1 MNQPTPMKALTIRFN
16 QMKKTMVNRVLY
28 AINPQL
34 IYGDED
40 FYSSTRLS
48 KLKSIEATANLMVEV
63 FQPRSLVDI
72 GCGEGL
78 FLNVFHQHGIN
89 VIGCDISEAA
99 LKVSSK
105 DFIIFQ
111 ADATKPIRFNQT
123 FDLAMCVEI
132 AEHIP
137 NRCSRQLVKT
147 LTKASDTVFFTAAPP
162 GQGGVGHINEQ
173 PQAFW
178 ERLFQDEGFSLD
190 ESLSHYF
197 RTTLQDAQV
206 VYWLSRNIMIFRRDS

>member
-147 LTKASDTVFFTAAPP
+147 LT
-162 GQGGVGHINEQ
+162 
-173 PQAFW
+173 
-178 ERLFQDEGFSLD
+178 
-190 ESLSHYF
+190 
-197 RTTLQDAQV
+197 
-206 VYWLSRNIMIFRRDS
+206 

>member
-1 MNQPTPMKALTIRFN
+1 
-16 QMKKTMVNRVLY
+16 
-28 AINPQL
+28 
-34 IYGDED
+34 
-40 FYSSTRLS
+40 
-48 KLKSIEATANLMVEV
+48 
-63 FQPRSLVDI
+63 
-72 GCGEGL
+72 
-78 FLNVFHQHGIN
+78 
-89 VIGCDISEAA
+89 
-99 LKVSSK
+99 
-105 DFIIFQ
+105 
-111 ADATKPIRFNQT
+111 
-123 FDLAMCVEI
+123 
-132 AEHIP
+132 IP

>member
-99 LKVSSK
+99 L
-105 DFIIFQ
+105 
-111 ADATKPIRFNQT
+111 
-123 FDLAMCVEI
+123 
-132 AEHIP
+132 
-137 NRCSRQLVKT
+137 
-147 LTKASDTVFFTAAPP
+147 
-162 GQGGVGHINEQ
+162 
-173 PQAFW
+173 
-178 ERLFQDEGFSLD
+178 
-190 ESLSHYF
+190 
-197 RTTLQDAQV
+197 
-206 VYWLSRNIMIFRRDS
+206 